1 MKTNRDAASWQNDV
15 ILKRE
20 CAFNNHRRKICSSLI
35 AARLLLLS
43 PEVQEFVTIN
53 GTVRGEL
60 RAHEQRQAP
69 VLWHLAH
76 LYDHLEVVP
85 RALVVWQLVENLL
98 QSLHCSFRRDR
109 WRRFA
114 IGEMESAKGKRRTEI
129 TFSNGNSDVTHGV
142 KMYLLKSHLLP
153 PPDTS
158 KDCRTVIALGAVP
171 KRQPTITLTKKKRF
185 IHKPSRPRDEFVKE
199 NVCVYERFNLEK
211 KIAFLFQSL
220 LFQIHM
226 DSRLT
231 ANKFIFVY
239 KKDIRHNNAIKHQT
253 ITHS

>member
-114 IGEMESAKGKRRTEI
+114 IGEVESAKGKRRTEI

-171 KRQPTITLTKKKRF
+171 KRQPTITLTKKNDSF
-185 IHKPSRPRDEFVKE
+185 TNHHDLATNLSRKMS
-199 NVCVYERFNLEK
+199 VC
-211 KIAFLFQSL
+211 I
-220 LFQIHM
+220 
-226 DSRLT
+226 
-231 ANKFIFVY
+231 
-239 KKDIRHNNAIKHQT
+239 KDLI
-253 ITHS
+253 

>member
-114 IGEMESAKGKRRTEI
+114 IGEVESAKGKRRTEI

-153 PPDTS
+153 PSDTS
-158 KDCRTVIALGAVP
+158 KDLSHCNCIGSRAKTTANYH
-171 KRQPTITLTKKKRF
+171 TNKKKRF

-211 KIAFLFQSL
+211 KSHFFSNLFYFKSTWTV
-220 LFQIHM
+220 
-226 DSRLT
+226 D
-231 ANKFIFVY
+231 
-239 KKDIRHNNAIKHQT
+239 
-253 ITHS
+253 